1 MALIYMTHPQHGVH
15 IVYSE
20 DDQKACEKEGWSV
33 HGPTPPGREPR
44 AAEAAHVADVP
55 RETLHLPKR
64 KAGRP
69 RKAA

>member
-1 MALIYMTHPQHGVH
+1 MALIYMTHPQHGMH

-33 HGPTPPGREPR
+33 HGPTPPGVSVVTV
-44 AAEAAHVADVP
+44 AASADVP

-69 RKAA
+69 RKVA